1 MFVHVER
8 MIFAVWFAVL
18 LNSCCTIHA
27 THGYRPGVRPLED
40 QHLENVPR
48 GNCTVAI
55 INVTESSEVRVTS
68 YWLNPHFP
76 VYTDLEHWG
85 DDICGTL
92 KNALER
98 RGYIPSDSG
107 EKVIKIR
114 VTRTV
119 AHYREFFSK
128 HRVSLEVELGGR
140 YNLKTEVIKHSG
152 WGWER
157 AAYGSVM
164 DAAYWILHNETV
176 QRYLREGQEG
186 KVLYK

>member
-1 MFVHVER
+1 MVFV
-8 MIFAVWFAVL
+8 VWLAVL

-27 THGYRPGVRPLED
+27 THGYRPQVRPLED
-40 QHLENVPR
+40 QHLENIPR
-48 GNCTVAI
+48 GKCTVAI
-55 INVTESSEVRVTS
+55 INVTESREVRMTS
-68 YWLNPHFP
+68 FWLQPP
-76 VYTDLEHWG
+76 AVYTDLEHWG

-92 KNALER
+92 KNALES

-107 EKVIKIR
+107 EKVIEIR
-114 VTRTV
+114 VTQTF

-176 QRYLREGQEG
+176 QRYLRAGQEG
-186 KVLYK
+186 GGYK